1 MEALEWLGIPPDET
15 IGKNEKFGPYQ
26 SERKPLYKD
35 YADQL
40 INTGWA
46 YYAFDSAE
54 LDAARKEQEEQGKTF
69 IYNHTNREILDTSLI
84 STEETAKR
92 IANGDAYVIRFK
104 TQLVKPCICKI
115 YPW

>member
-15 IGKNEKFGPYQ
+15 IGKNEKFGPYR

-54 LDAARKEQEEQGKTF
+54 ALDAARKEQEEQGKTF
-69 IYNHTNREILDTSLI
+69 IYNHTNREILDTSLVI

-104 TQLVKPCICKI
+104 TPIGETCIYKI
-115 YPW
+115 

>member
-1 MEALEWLGIPPDET
+1 MKIWSLSS
-15 IGKNEKFGPYQ
+15 K
-26 SERKPLYKD
+26 RKKTLYRE

-54 LDAARKEQEEQGKTF
+54 ALDAARKEQEEQGKTF
-69 IYNHTNREILDTSLI
+69 IYNHTNRETITSLVI

-104 TQLVKPCICKI
+104 TH
-115 YPW
+115 W

>member
-15 IGKNEKFGPYQ
+15 KNENLVPSTK
-26 SERKPLYKD
+26 ERKPLYRD

-54 LDAARKEQEEQGKTF
+54 ALDAARKEQEEQGKTF
-69 IYNHTNREILDTSLI
+69 IYNHTNREILDTSLVFLLKKLPKE
-84 STEETAKR
+84 SQMVMR
-92 IANGDAYVIRFK
+92 M
-104 TQLVKPCICKI
+104 
-115 YPW
+115 